1 MIFKY
6 KILSGKLFILPA
18 FIMLAGMAGCGKK
31 EIPDPQLS
39 QIRLVSDIFK
49 NLADNKHEQAINRII
64 KLKAI
69 DPENVFLAEL
79 EENEVN
85 NIYLSTVQE
94 QLNAGDVNAAL
105 KTIDQARKKHGL
117 YRSLMQAD
125 AELKNLRALQESTA
139 RMQQAESSERV
150 YAEIELCRK
159 IVSEYPPAKTLE
171 PMFQKKQRE
180 ADRMARQENIRG
192 RFSLLCDAVTA
203 LQNNMNSAKT
213 MAAEFEFE
221 NNLPENKNS
230 RVSVTLLAVQ
240 K

>member
-6 KILSGKLFILPA
+6 KILSGKHFVLPA
-18 FIMLAGMAGCGKK
+18 FIMLAGIAGCGKK
-31 EIPDPQLS
+31 EIPDPPLS

-49 NLADNKHEQAINRII
+49 NLDENKHEQAIDKII

-69 DPENVFLAEL
+69 DPENAFLSEV

-85 NIYLSTVQE
+85 NIYLSTVQQ
-94 QLNAGDVNAAL
+94 QLNSGDVNAAL

-125 AELKNLRALQESTA
+125 AELKNLRALQESVA
-139 RMQQAESSERV
+139 RMQQAESSEPV

-171 PMFQKKQRE
+171 PMLQKKQRE
-180 ADRMARQENIRG
+180 ADRMARQENIRA
-192 RFSLLCDAVTA
+192 RFSLLCDTVTSR
-203 LQNNMNSAKT
+203 QNSLTCAKT

-221 NNLPENKNS
+221 NNLPENRNS
-230 RVSVTLLAVQ
+230 RVPATLFAVQ